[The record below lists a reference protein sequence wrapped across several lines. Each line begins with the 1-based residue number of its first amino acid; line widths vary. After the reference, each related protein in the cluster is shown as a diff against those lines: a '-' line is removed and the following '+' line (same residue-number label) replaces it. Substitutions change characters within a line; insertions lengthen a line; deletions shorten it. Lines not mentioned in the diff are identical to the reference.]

1 MKFIKEF
8 NMKRKMKMQA
18 NQKALIEIKK
28 IFLKTMNGELKRLLK
43 LKESLYK
50 DNFNYNYYTVSIS
63 RCKKK
68 IEELEKEISELK
80 YEIFNT
86 SKVDKILPVDVYV
99 PGCPPRPEAL
109 TEGLIRLQQ
118 KMMTE
123 RWLGKGT

>member
-1 MKFIKEF
+1 
-8 NMKRKMKMQA
+8 
-18 NQKALIEIKK
+18 
-28 IFLKTMNGELKRLLK
+28 MNGELKRLLK

-86 SKVDKILPVDVYV
+86 SKVDRKFSVSDYRAN
-99 PGCPPRPEAL
+99 G
-109 TEGLIRLQQ
+109 
-118 KMMTE
+118 
-123 RWLGKGT
+123 